1 MTKAK
6 ILPYINKFTGELKTM
21 TKKQGKEL
29 DEDWARA
36 KVVTNEQGERVFR
49 FELSSPV
56 TGRDGK
62 VHMGTAVVDL
72 KEVEAE
78 DGIGIAE

>member
-1 MTKAK
+1 MAKAK
-6 ILPYINKFTGELKTM
+6 ILPYINKFTGELKAM
-21 TKKQGKEL
+21 TRKQGKEL
-29 DEDWARA
+29 DNDWARA
-36 KVVTNEQGERVFR
+36 KVVTNEEGERVFR